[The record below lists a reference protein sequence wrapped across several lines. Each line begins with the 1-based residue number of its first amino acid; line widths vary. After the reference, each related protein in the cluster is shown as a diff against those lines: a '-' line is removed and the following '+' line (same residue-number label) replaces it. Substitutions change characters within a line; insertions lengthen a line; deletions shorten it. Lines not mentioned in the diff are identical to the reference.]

1 MAQVWV
7 QVWTAQVPG
16 SVQVEQSEL
25 AKVQGLENLKAMVP
39 MLVEVR
45 EKEWE
50 MVPSVLVKDSPLVT
64 VQEMETAKAEAE
76 ALRSALVWEKVKV
89 QQLESA
95 LQTVT
100 VTATEKAPMSETATE
115 LALSKGWGWVLG
127 SAEQSPPQLQQE
139 QHKPE

>member
-25 AKVQGLENLKAMVP
+25 AKVQGLENLRAMVP

-76 ALRSALVWEKVKV
+76 ALRSALVWERVKV

-100 VTATEKAPMSETATE
+100 VKEKVPMSETAKE
-115 LALSKGWGWVLG
+115 SALSKGWGWVLG
-127 SAEQSPPQLQQE
+127 SAEQSPQQLQQE

>member
-76 ALRSALVWEKVKV
+76 ALRSALVWERVKV

-100 VTATEKAPMSETATE
+100 VKEKVPMSETAKE
-115 LALSKGWGWVLG
+115 SALSKGWGWVLG
-127 SAEQSPPQLQQE
+127 SAEQSPQQLQQE

>member
-1 MAQVWV
+1 MAKVWV
-7 QVWTAQVPG
+7 QLWTAQVPG

-25 AKVQGLENLKAMVP
+25 EKVQGLESLKAMVP

-50 MVPSVLVKDSPLVT
+50 MVPTVLVKDSPLVT
-64 VQEMETAKAEAE
+64 VQEMESAKAEAE

-89 QQLESA
+89 QQLESV
-95 LQTVT
+95 LHSQT
-100 VTATEKAPMSETATE
+100 VTATEKFQMSEMEKE

-127 SAEQSPPQLQQE
+127 SAQQSPQQLQQE

>member
-25 AKVQGLENLKAMVP
+25 AKVAGLGNLKAMVP

-76 ALRSALVWEKVKV
+76 ALRSALVWERVKV

-100 VTATEKAPMSETATE
+100 VKEKVPMSETAKE
-115 LALSKGWGWVLG
+115 SALSKGWGWVLG
-127 SAEQSPPQLQQE
+127 SAEQSPQQLQQE

>member
-1 MAQVWV
+1 MGQVWV

-25 AKVQGLENLKAMVP
+25 AKVAGLGNLKAMVP

-89 QQLESA
+89 QQLESV
-95 LQTVT
+95 LHSQT
-100 VTATEKAPMSETATE
+100 VTATEKVPMSETEKE
-115 LALSKGWGWVLG
+115 LARQKGWVLG
-127 SAEQSPPQLQQE
+127 LESE
-139 QHKPE
+139 

>member
-25 AKVQGLENLKAMVP
+25 QKVAGLETVKAMVP

-100 VTATEKAPMSETATE
+100 VKEKVPMSETAKE
-115 LALSKGWGWVLG
+115 SALSKGWGWVLG

>member
-25 AKVQGLENLKAMVP
+25 AKVQGLENLRAMVP

-76 ALRSALVWEKVKV
+76 ALRSALVWERVKV

-100 VTATEKAPMSETATE
+100 VKEKVPMSETAKE
-115 LALSKGWGWVLG
+115 SALSKGWGWVLG

>member
-76 ALRSALVWEKVKV
+76 ALRSALVWERVKV

-100 VTATEKAPMSETATE
+100 VKEKVPMSETAKE
-115 LALSKGWGWVLG
+115 SALSKGWGWVLG

>member
-76 ALRSALVWEKVKV
+76 ALRSALVWERVKV

-100 VTATEKAPMSETATE
+100 VKEKVPMSETAKE
-115 LALSKGWGWVLG
+115 SALSKGWGWVLG
-127 SAEQSPPQLQQE
+127 SAEQLPPQLQQE

>member
-100 VTATEKAPMSETATE
+100 VKEKVLMSETARE
-115 LALSKGWGWVLG
+115 SALSKGWGWVLG
-127 SAEQSPPQLQQE
+127 SAEQSPQQLQQE

>member
-25 AKVQGLENLKAMVP
+25 AQVQGLESLRAMVP
-39 MLVEVR
+39 MLVQVR

-64 VQEMETAKAEAE
+64 VQEMETVKAEAE

-95 LQTVT
+95 LAQRSVQ
-100 VTATEKAPMSETATE
+100 EKAQMSETAKE
-115 LALSKGWGWVLG
+115 SALSKGWGWVLG
-127 SAEQSPPQLQQE
+127 SE
-139 QHKPE
+139 

>member
-1 MAQVWV
+1 MWV

-16 SVQVEQSEL
+16 SAQVEQSEL
-25 AKVQGLENLKAMVP
+25 AQVQGLESLKAMVP
-39 MLVEVR
+39 MLVQVR

-64 VQEMETAKAEAE
+64 VQEMETVKAEAE

-95 LQTVT
+95 LAQRSVQ
-100 VTATEKAPMSETATE
+100 EKAQMSETAKE
-115 LALSKGWGWVLG
+115 SALSKGWGWVLG
-127 SAEQSPPQLQQE
+127 SAEQLPQQSQQE

>member
-1 MAQVWV
+1 MWV

-25 AKVQGLENLKAMVP
+25 AKIQGLESLKAMVP

-50 MVPSVLVKDSPLVT
+50 LVPSVLVKDSPLV
-64 VQEMETAKAEAE
+64 
-76 ALRSALVWEKVKV
+76 SA
-89 QQLESA
+89 Q
-95 LQTVT
+95 
-100 VTATEKAPMSETATE
+100 MSETAKE
-115 LALSKGWGWVLG
+115 SALKKGWGWVLG
-127 SAEQSPPQLQQE
+127 LAEQSPQKSQQE

>member
-25 AKVQGLENLKAMVP
+25 EKVAGLETVTAMVP
-39 MLVEVR
+39 MLVEV
-45 EKEWE
+45 
-50 MVPSVLVKDSPLVT
+50 KDS
-64 VQEMETAKAEAE
+64 AEAE

-100 VTATEKAPMSETATE
+100 VKEKVPMSETAKE
-115 LALSKGWGWVLG
+115 SALSKGWGWVLE
-127 SAEQSPPQLQQE
+127 SAEQPPQQLQQE

>member
-100 VTATEKAPMSETATE
+100 VKEKVLMSETARE
-115 LALSKGWGWVLG
+115 SALSKGWGWVLG
-127 SAEQSPPQLQQE
+127 SAEQLPPQLQQE

>member
-1 MAQVWV
+1 MWV

-25 AKVQGLENLKAMVP
+25 ATVQGLESLKAMVP

-50 MVPSVLVKDSPLVT
+50 LVPTMLVQDSPLVT
-64 VQEMETAKAEAE
+64 VQEMESVKAEAE
-76 ALRSALVWEKVKV
+76 ALRSALVWEQVKV

-95 LQTVT
+95 LARRSEQELVQ
-100 VTATEKAPMSETATE
+100 MSETARE
-115 LALSKGWGWVLG
+115 SALKRGWGWVLG
-127 SAEQSPPQLQQE
+127 QE
-139 QHKPE
+139 QENSPKQ

>member
-1 MAQVWV
+1 MAKVWV

-25 AKVQGLENLKAMVP
+25 AKVQGLESLKAMVP

-50 MVPSVLVKDSPLVT
+50 MVPSVLVKDSPLVM
-64 VQEMETAKAEAE
+64 VQEMESVKAEAE
-76 ALRSALVWEKVKV
+76 ALRSALVWEQVKV

-95 LQTVT
+95 LAQRSVQ
-100 VTATEKAPMSETATE
+100 EKAQMSETAKE
-115 LALSKGWGWVLG
+115 SALSKGWGWVLG
-127 SAEQSPPQLQQE
+127 SD
-139 QHKPE
+139 

>member
-1 MAQVWV
+1 MARVWV

-25 AKVQGLENLKAMVP
+25 AQVQGLESLRAMVP

-64 VQEMETAKAEAE
+64 VQEMETVKAEAE

-95 LQTVT
+95 LAQRS
-100 VTATEKAPMSETATE
+100 AQEKAQMSETAKE
-115 LALSKGWGWVLG
+115 SALSKGWGWVLG
-127 SAEQSPPQLQQE
+127 SAEQLPQQSQQE

>member
-1 MAQVWV
+1 MAKVWV
-7 QVWTAQVPG
+7 QLWTAQVAG

-25 AKVQGLENLKAMVP
+25 EKVQGLESLRAMVP

-100 VTATEKAPMSETATE
+100 VKEKVPMSETAKE
-115 LALSKGWGWVLG
+115 SALSKGWGWVLG
-127 SAEQSPPQLQQE
+127 SAEQSLQQSQQE

>member
-25 AKVQGLENLKAMVP
+25 QKVAGLETVKAMVP

-76 ALRSALVWEKVKV
+76 ALRSALVWERVKV

-100 VTATEKAPMSETATE
+100 VKEKVPMSETAKE
-115 LALSKGWGWVLG
+115 SALSKGWGWVLG

>member
-76 ALRSALVWEKVKV
+76 ALRSALVWERVKV

-100 VTATEKAPMSETATE
+100 VKEKVPMSETAKE
-115 LALSKGWGWVLG
+115 SALSKGWGWVLG
-127 SAEQSPPQLQQE
+127 SAEQSLQQLQQE

>member
-1 MAQVWV
+1 MARVWV

-25 AKVQGLENLKAMVP
+25 AQVQGLESLRAMVP

-64 VQEMETAKAEAE
+64 VQEMETVKAEVE
-76 ALRSALVWEKVKV
+76 QLRSQLVWEQVKV
-89 QQLESA
+89 QQLESV
-95 LQTVT
+95 LQTET
-100 VTATEKAPMSETATE
+100 VKEKVPMSETAKE
-115 LALSKGWGWVLG
+115 SALSKGWGWVLG
-127 SAEQSPPQLQQE
+127 SE
-139 QHKPE
+139 